1 VGFGCD
7 VGCMGGKFS
16 IFADS
21 PMGATIVD
29 GSMWEKS
36 NVCPLHYYSWY
47 SVSKLNW
54 NLNLHLFHY

>member
-1 VGFGCD
+1 
-7 VGCMGGKFS
+7 MGGKFS